1 MDADR
6 TLPRFFVDSLPVPA
20 AGADRPAQARLPA
33 GEAHHALHVLRLG
46 AGAAVALFDGR
57 GGTAVG
63 RIVKAGRGEV
73 LVAVDSPLPPAPR
86 TGLRV
91 HLGFAVPKG
100 DRLNWLLE
108 KATELGAASLTPVL
122 FARSVAG
129 GDRLS
134 PAKRERWRARTI
146 SAAKQCGL
154 DYLPEIADSL
164 ALEAFLAR
172 SPDCLLLLGDPS
184 DDAVPLARGLGKR
197 APDQEL
203 VLLVGPE
210 GGLTAGEGAAARLAG
225 FIPVRL
231 GATVLRIETAAV
243 ALLAAAIALCDA
255 APGDKQ
261 HA

>member
-6 TLPRFFVDSLPVPA
+6 TLPRFFVDSLPAPA

-33 GEAHHALHVLRLG
+33 AEAHHALHVLRLG

-63 RIVKAGRGEV
+63 RIAKAGRGEV
-73 LVAVDSPLPPAPR
+73 LVAIDCALPLAPR
-86 TGLRV
+86 PGPRI

-100 DRLNWLLE
+100 GRLDWLLE
-108 KATELGAASLTPVL
+108 KATELGAASLVPVI

-129 GDRLS
+129 TERLS
-134 PAKRERWRARTI
+134 PAKRERWRARTV

-154 DYLPEIADSL
+154 DYLPEIADPL

-172 SPDCLLLLGDPS
+172 GPDCLRLLGDLS
-184 DDAVPLARGLGKR
+184 DDAVPLARGLARR
-197 APDQEL
+197 AAGQEL

-231 GATVLRIETAAV
+231 GATALRIETAAV
-243 ALLAAAIALCDA
+243 ALLAAAVALCDA
-255 APGDKQ
+255 ALGDKQ

>member
-1 MDADR
+1 VDPDR
-6 TLPRFFVDSLPVPA
+6 TLPRFFVDPLPA
-20 AGADRPAQARLPA
+20 TGTGRPALARLPA
-33 GEAHHALHVLRLG
+33 AEAHHALHVLRLG

-63 RIVKAGRGEV
+63 RIAKTGRGEV
-73 LVAVDSPLPPAPR
+73 RIAVESSLPPAPR
-86 TGLRV
+86 TGPRI

-108 KATELGAASLTPVL
+108 KATDLGAASLTPVL

-129 GDRLS
+129 AERLS

-154 DYLPEIADSL
+154 DYLPEIADPL

-172 SPDCLLLLGDPS
+172 GPDCLRLLGDPS
-184 DDAVPLARGLGKR
+184 DDAVPLARGLAKR

-210 GGLTAGEGAAARLAG
+210 GGLTAGEGAAARLGG

-231 GATVLRIETAAV
+231 GATALRIETAAV
-243 ALLAAAIALCDA
+243 ALLAAAAALYDA